1 MLRPVS
7 YIMSGKEG
15 RGVNRYMLEEVYFS
29 KSADEGR
36 RDIPNPQNCYY
47 DDTTGRWYYDYPA
60 MWYNNISGN
69 KAIGLRKID
78 VFAESLFIQ
87 FTVKVT
93 GVSKDK
99 GETQDIHF
107 TFTRRFEVSDTTS
120 EIIRNIQE
128 WLAGEWKAGLEDVLN
143 LNVAYNTDKTQL
155 IWEFTPR
162 LTSEQ
167 SDFNWG
173 VQFLS
178 CSDDMKKWLN
188 CDLGAFSVV
197 KPTKEANGTL
207 KFSCP
212 DVWNREF
219 LFLHASFVTGTSF
232 NYLGRSGEFY
242 PKPSKMY
249 QAAPSSQQ
257 FYFQV
262 SFNGRTPVKFKNVSF
277 IVDIAYIYYDKDYK
291 AE

>member
-1 MLRPVS
+1 
-7 YIMSGKEG
+7 MSGKEG

-47 DDTTGRWYYDYPA
+47 DEASGRWYYDYPA

-78 VFAESLFIQ
+78 VFADSLFIQ
-87 FTVKVT
+87 FTLHVRCAVKET
-93 GVSKDK
+93 GQLMDVFI
-99 GETQDIHF
+99 G
-107 TFTRRFEVSDTTS
+107 TFSHKFENSDTTS
-120 EIIRNIQE
+120 EIIRTVQE
-128 WLAGEWKAGLEDVLN
+128 WFASLWKSEWVDALN
-143 LNVAYNTDKTQL
+143 LQIGYNGDKTVL
-155 IWEFTPR
+155 EWNFTPR
-162 LTSEQ
+162 LPAAQ
-167 SDFNWG
+167 SDYTWAVEMSN
-173 VQFLS
+173 

-188 CDLGAFSVV
+188 CDLAEFASIP
-197 KPTKEANGTL
+197 PTKEANGRLQYT
-207 KFSCP
+207 CP

-219 LFLHASFVTGTSF
+219 LFLHASFVNGTSF

-257 FYFQV
+257 FYFEV
-262 SFNGRTPVKFKNVSF
+262 SFNGRTPVKFKHISF
-277 IVDIAYIYYDKDYK
+277 IVDLAYIYYDKDYK